1 MSIEKGV
8 MRRSNSACNWNLA
21 AIPSCDYA
29 PGSNTKL
36 IATKNSVYAPDMS
49 DDHTHND
56 ETEASSNPDAVE
68 ATSKPKKTMSKVPF
82 IVTFMAV
89 GIMTLVFL
97 TGISGGRYSLEI
109 QNVVE
114 NQGEYTNKEIKVV
127 GRIKDG
133 WREENGTTIFVI
145 HDDAGREITVSYAHN
160 RPDPFKEG
168 RKCIVEGKLRADGVI
183 ECTKL
188 TVKCPS
194 KYQSENDLAG
204 GTEGSYDK
212 SGSSP

>member
-1 MSIEKGV
+1 MMSKGTTT
-8 MRRSNSACNWNLA
+8 MADDPTEQNDAQ
-21 AIPSCDYA
+21 
-29 PGSNTKL
+29 PGNE
-36 IATKNSVYAPDMS
+36 PG
-49 DDHTHND
+49 
-56 ETEASSNPDAVE
+56 ASKPV
-68 ATSKPKKTMSKVPF
+68 PKKTVSKVPF
-82 IVTFMAV
+82 IVTFLAV
-89 GIMTLVFL
+89 GIVTLVFL

-114 NQGEYTNKEIKVV
+114 NQGEYANKEIKVV

-168 RKCIVEGKLRADGVI
+168 RKCIVEGKLRPDGVI

-194 KYQSENDLAG
+194 KYQSENDLEG
-204 GTEGSYDK
+204 GTEGSYGN